1 MIIDRINQSNI
12 NYISNVSKNIRKKM
26 GQFFTPPSISN
37 FMGGLMECSSSS
49 IRILDAGAG
58 SGILTGA
65 LCEKLLS
72 NKNVNDIYV
81 DLYENN
87 EDIIPLLKAN
97 MEFIKDLMQ
106 ERGKVFNYQIIIKN
120 FILNNA
126 DFWDN
131 KEEKTEKQLYDVII
145 CNPPYKKI
153 GKNDMEAVLMKSIV
167 YGQPNIY
174 FLFMAMGTK
183 LLKQEGQMIY
193 ITPRSFTS
201 GAYFKKFRQWFLRNV
216 QLSHIHLFH
225 SRGDVFN
232 TESVLQETVILKA
245 VKTKKNINM
254 VTITTSS
261 DATFNDIET
270 FEVSK
275 DTVVD
280 RNTDNLYIL
289 IPTSEQE
296 IEIISLIN
304 NWTYTMPDLGFKLS
318 TGKVVDFRAT
328 EFLESKQNNNTV
340 PLFWACNFSNNK
352 ITHIVNEL
360 KCPQFIRNSE
370 ESKSLLIENK
380 NYIFVKRFTS
390 KEEPKRIQ
398 CAIYFAN
405 QFTEHEKIGVENH
418 LNYITKLDGSF
429 TNEELYG
436 LFALLNSSYLDRY
449 YRILNGSTQVN
460 ATEMNSIP
468 FPDIDTIKE
477 IGLKIIKA
485 NDVSVEFCD
494 SIIKELFIDNNI
506 IVKNVV

>member
-1 MIIDRINQSNI
+1 MIIESNI
-12 NYISNVSKNIRKKM
+12 NYIKNVSKNIRKKM

-37 FMGGLMECSSSS
+37 FMAELMECSNGN

-58 SGILTGA
+58 SGILAGA
-65 LCEKLLS
+65 LCEKLLT
-72 NKNVNDIYV
+72 NPNVNNIYV

-87 EDIIPLLKAN
+87 EDIIPLLKSN
-97 MEFIKDLMQ
+97 MNFIKDFMQ
-106 ERGKVFNYQIIIKN
+106 KRGKIFNYKIINKN

-126 DFWDN
+126 DFWNN
-131 KEEKTEKQLYDVII
+131 KEERSEEQLYDVII

-153 GKNDMEAVLMKSIV
+153 GKNDSEAVLMNSIV

-174 FLFMAMGTK
+174 FLFMGMGAK

-193 ITPRSFTS
+193 IVPRSFTS
-201 GAYFKKFRQWFLRNV
+201 GAYFKKFRQWFLSNV
-216 QLSHIHLFH
+216 QLTHIHLFY

-232 TESVLQETVILKA
+232 AESVLQETVILKA
-245 VKTKKNINM
+245 IKTEKNINT

-261 DATFNDIET
+261 DATFNNIET
-270 FEVSK
+270 FKVSK
-275 DTVVD
+275 DTVID

-289 IPTSEQE
+289 IPTNEEE
-296 IEIISLIN
+296 IEVINLIN

-328 EFLESKQNNNTV
+328 KFLESEQNDDTV
-340 PLFWACNFSNNK
+340 PLFWPCNFSNNK
-352 ITHIVNEL
+352 INHIVNEP
-360 KCPQFIRNSE
+360 KCPQFIRDSK
-370 ESKSLLIENK
+370 ESKSLLLENK
-380 NYIFVKRFTS
+380 DYIFVKRFTS
-390 KEEPKRIQ
+390 KEEIKRIQ
-398 CAIYFAN
+398 CAVYLAN
-405 QFTEHEKIGVENH
+405 QFNEYERIGVENH
-418 LNYITKLDGSF
+418 LNYITKLDGNF

-460 ATEMNSIP
+460 ATEMNSIL
-468 FPDIDTIKE
+468 FPGIDTIKR
-477 IGLKIIKA
+477 IGLKIMRE
-485 NDVSVEFCD
+485 NNVSVEFCD